1 MHRGRQEQIRLKAL
15 RDDEQLATDLEQARL
30 DRESFLA
37 EEEREREKE
46 MRKRQVNFIGG
57 VQNRLQRCTK
67 T

>member
-1 MHRGRQEQIRLKAL
+1 MRLKAL

-46 MRKRQVNFIGG
+46 MRKRQVIFLCVEYRIDYS
-57 VQNRLQRCTK
+57 VC
-67 T
+67 